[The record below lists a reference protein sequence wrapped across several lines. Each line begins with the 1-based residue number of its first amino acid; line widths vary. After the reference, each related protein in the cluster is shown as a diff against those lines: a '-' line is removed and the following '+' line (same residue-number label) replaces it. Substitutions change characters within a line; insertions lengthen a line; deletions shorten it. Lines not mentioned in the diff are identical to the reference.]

1 MNELYN
7 ILKLKCEQG
16 IDRLAGYEG
25 FPVEKINAYDTEA
38 QQWIEIQRETYGDKD
53 FLKMSAA
60 LLVSEAA
67 DLRHRAWFLNELGHY
82 LLLSLC
88 HYHLA
93 LFKQDRGLLADA
105 CEHLQDAH
113 YYCGAMVGMYE
124 YCDWRNC
131 QEEEESKRT
140 EKATKAGGSRG
151 TNYAP
156 VKVELIRL
164 LRLRASEN
172 KWETVEE
179 AIKGVYE
186 GLCTF
191 IEKESKASGKKPV
204 LKYEN
209 LPRTLRG
216 WYEKHDDIKVAF
228 EEAVT
233 CKR

>member
-7 ILKLKCEQG
+7 ILKLKCEQET
-16 IDRLAGYEG
+16 DRLAEYEG

-38 QQWIEIQRETYGDKD
+38 QQWIEIQRETYGDKN

-60 LLVSEAA
+60 LLKSEAA

-93 LFKQDRGLLADA
+93 LFKHDSGLLAEA

-140 EKATKAGGSRG
+140 EKATKAGGSEG
-151 TNYAP
+151 QTM
-156 VKVELIRL
+156 LQ
-164 LRLRASEN
+164 LRLSLS
-172 KWETVEE
+172 V
-179 AIKGVYE
+179 
-186 GLCTF
+186 
-191 IEKESKASGKKPV
+191 S
-204 LKYEN
+204 
-209 LPRTLRG
+209 
-216 WYEKHDDIKVAF
+216 
-228 EEAVT
+228 
-233 CKR
+233 